1 MKKVVEKTD
10 LYQLHLLSGL
20 KASPSGNRLVY
31 VHTQMAEASDTY
43 EKNLWLLEGKRN
55 FCIYQKQKFS
65 AFLWENEHTLLIQK
79 PAKEQKTEFVRLHL
93 DTLCTTPAFTIP
105 ANVVQLERISVQ
117 HYAYLAEESVQKQND
132 DDTIVLTQIPFWD
145 NGVGYISG
153 KRNHLYVYYEES
165 QTSKALFAGNWH
177 VENLSVS
184 NTQIVCSAQE
194 YSTKKP
200 LTQGIFTFT
209 TDTLRQ
215 TELLNCDTL
224 RIEAVTCEKDTVVF
238 TGTDMQQYGNEEAAD
253 IYVWTKEQGVKKLL
267 DCEHYAYCNIVSDC
281 HVGASTSIMMKNQI
295 VYHLKNEEGRCLLYA
310 LSMDGRDICLTP
322 KANVIRDIAVS
333 AQGWYTL
340 EMEENALE
348 EIYYRKQD
356 DCQKLTAWN
365 AEYLQTHRHVQ
376 PKEILY
382 TNREGGIQ
390 KGWILYPADYVEGN
404 RYPGLLSIHGGPRCA
419 YGNVFNHEMQMFA
432 SMGYMVFYTNPRG
445 SDSFGEEY
453 ADLRGKYG
461 TIDYEDLMAFT
472 DVVLQE
478 TPQLDSGR
486 LGVLGGSYGGFMT
499 NWIITQT
506 DRFQAAAS
514 QRSVAN
520 WTSDFGTSCIGYT
533 FDPNEMQTTPWKD
546 VMTMWTASPLA
557 YANKVKTPTL
567 FIHSLEDYNCPLS
580 EGLQMFTALQYHDVE
595 SRMCLFPQ
603 ENHELSRS
611 GKPKHRLRRL
621 QEMADWFDAHLK

>member
-1 MKKVVEKTD
+1 MKKRIEKND

-31 VHTQMAEASDTY
+31 VHTQMAKASDTY
-43 EKNLWLLEGKRN
+43 EKSLWLLEGGKN
-55 FCIYQKQKFS
+55 FCIYQKQQFS
-65 AFLWENEHTLLIQK
+65 TFLWEDEHTLLIQK
-79 PAKEQKTEFVRLHL
+79 PVGEQKTEFVRLHL
-93 DTLCTTPAFTIP
+93 DTLCTTPAFTIS
-105 ANVVQLERISVQ
+105 ANVVQLQRISEQ
-117 HYAYLAEESVQKQND
+117 RYAYLAEESVQKNND

-145 NGVGYISG
+145 NGAGYISG
-153 KRNHLYVYYEES
+153 KRNHLYVFEES
-165 QTSKALFAGNWH
+165 SQISSALFIGNWR
-177 VENLSVS
+177 VENLTVS
-184 NTQIVCSAQE
+184 NSQIVCSAQE

-200 LTQGIFTFT
+200 LTQGVFTFS
-209 TDTLRQ
+209 
-215 TELLNCDTL
+215 TEAMERREILPCDEM
-224 RIEAVTCEKDTVVF
+224 RIECVVCEEDTVVF
-238 TGTDMQQYGNEEAAD
+238 TGTDMQRYGNEEAAD
-253 IYVWTKEQGVKKLL
+253 FYVWTKEQGLKKLL
-267 DCEHYAYCNIVSDC
+267 DCEHYAYCNIVTDC
-281 HVGASTSIMMKNQI
+281 HVGASTSMLMKDQI

-310 LSMDGRDICLTP
+310 LSMDGEDIFLPP
-322 KANVIRDIAVS
+322 KAKVIRDIAL
-333 AQGWYTL
+333 AKQGCYTL

-348 EIYYRKQD
+348 EIYFRKSD
-356 DCQKLTAWN
+356 ECQKLTIWN
-365 AEYLQTHRHVQ
+365 AEYLQTHTCAQ
-376 PKEILY
+376 PKEVLY
-382 TNREGGIQ
+382 TNRDKGTQ
-390 KGWILYPADYVEGN
+390 KGWILYPADYEEGK

-419 YGNVFNHEMQMFA
+419 FGNVFNHEMQMFA

-472 DVVLQE
+472 DEVIQE
-478 TPQLDSGR
+478 TPALESER

-506 DRFQAAAS
+506 ERFKAAAS

-520 WTSDFGTSCIGYT
+520 WISDFGTSCIGYS

-546 VMTMWTASPLA
+546 VMKIWKASPLA
-557 YANKVKTPTL
+557 YADCVKTPTL

-595 SRMCLFPQ
+595 SRMCLFPE

-621 QEMADWFDAHLK
+621 QEMAEWFDAHLK

>member
-1 MKKVVEKTD
+1 MKKIEKND
-10 LYQLHLLSGL
+10 LYLLHLLSSL
-20 KASPSGNRLVY
+20 KASPSGKRLVY
-31 VHTQMAEASDTY
+31 VHTQMVEAEDAY
-43 EKNLWLLEGKRN
+43 EKSLWLLEGEKTI
-55 FCIYQKQKFS
+55 CIYQKQKFTS
-65 AFLWENEHTLLIQK
+65 FLWETEYTLLIQK
-79 PAKEQKTEFVRLHL
+79 PEEEQKTEFVRLHL
-93 DTLCTTPAFTIP
+93 DTLCTTPAFTLA
-105 ANVVQLERISVQ
+105 ANVIQLQKIDGQR
-117 HYAYLAEESVQKQND
+117 YAYLAEESIQKNND

-145 NGVGYISG
+145 NGAGYISG
-153 KRNHLYVYYEES
+153 KRNHLYVYDAVNQKS
-165 QTSKALFAGNWH
+165 AALLTGSWH
-177 VENLSVS
+177 VENLAVS
-184 NTQIVCSAQE
+184 QTQIVCSAQE
-194 YSTKKP
+194 YTTKKP
-200 LTQGIFTFT
+200 LTQGVFTFS
-209 TDTLRQ
+209 
-215 TELLNCDTL
+215 TEAMERREILPCDAM
-224 RIEAVTCEKDTVVF
+224 RIESVVCEDDTVVF
-238 TGTDMQQYGNEEAAD
+238 TGTDMLEYGNEEAAD
-253 IYVWTKEQGVKKLL
+253 FYSWTEKQGVKKLL
-267 DCEHYAYCNIVSDC
+267 DCEHYAYCNIVTDC
-281 HVGASTSIMMKNQI
+281 HVGASASMLMKDHI

-310 LSMDGRDICLTP
+310 LSMDGEDICLTP
-322 KANVIRDIAVS
+322 YGNVIRDIAI
-333 AQGWYTL
+333 AEQGCYTL

-348 EIYYRKQD
+348 EIYLRKSD
-356 DCQKLTAWN
+356 DCQKLTKWN
-365 AEYLQTHRHVQ
+365 AEYLQTHMHAQ

-382 TNREGGIQ
+382 TNRDKKMQ
-390 KGWILYPADYVEGN
+390 KGWILYPADYAEGK

-419 YGNVFNHEMQMFA
+419 FGNVFNHEMQMFA

-445 SDSFGEEY
+445 SDSYGEEY

-472 DVVLQE
+472 DAVIQE
-478 TPQLDSGR
+478 TPGLDDER

-506 DRFQAAAS
+506 ERFKAAAS

-546 VMTMWTASPLA
+546 VMKIWKASPLA
-557 YANKVKTPTL
+557 YADRAKTPTL

-621 QEMADWFDAHLK
+621 QEMADWFEAHLK